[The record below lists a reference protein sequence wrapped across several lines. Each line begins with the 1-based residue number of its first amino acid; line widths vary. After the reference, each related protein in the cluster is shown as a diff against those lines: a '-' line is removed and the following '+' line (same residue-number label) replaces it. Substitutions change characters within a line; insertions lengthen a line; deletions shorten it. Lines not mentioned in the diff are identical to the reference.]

1 MVRKTYAQIFVD
13 HRITDTVVADLD
25 KEHLKDMGITVVG
38 DVIAILK
45 QCKKV
50 GHEVDWRQPCFSS
63 LFDRILH
70 LSFPLSPQPRQRR
83 RRTISLQVVL
93 LRSSL
98 RPNHHVCSTSFVM
111 FSLGRPLPTPPRRL
125 PPADE
130 GGYIVKHPSGT
141 TAKTRRILASLK
153 QRATSTTQIKHTVK
167 GPKKTALPGPQP
179 NIVRA
184 VKAFDDSD
192 MDESDGYRVIISK
205 KFDEVTPSGSV
216 FARLG
221 ALTGTSGCPPDRS
234 LGNMTASKRKTEHNI
249 PVQSYWSPQKSIP
262 LSVTANASLHHT
274 SIGVTR
280 NNLSSTN
287 TVLSRPAGSSVKRQA
302 SDSVFSRLSGQTVS
316 EVSAINTRRSL
327 PESRDSPLSYA
338 DVFKCPRIQPPSVS
352 SDKKRNFVRAK
363 SASYT
368 EGILS
373 SSLIARKSR
382 RDIPVKR
389 RLGTRYT
396 VFHATLFCLPIRIGV
411 C

>member
-50 GHEVDWRQPCFSS
+50 GHEDPSLVFPTVSSTTSKVEAHNKPAGCAVTKQPPTQSS
-63 LFDRILH
+63 R
-70 LSFPLSPQPRQRR
+70 
-83 RRTISLQVVL
+83 
-93 LRSSL
+93 
-98 RPNHHVCSTSFVM
+98 
-111 FSLGRPLPTPPRRL
+111 RPLPTPPRRL

-153 QRATSTTQIKHTVK
+153 QRAATSTTQSKQTVK
-167 GPKKTALPGPQP
+167 GPKKTTLPGPQP

-205 KFDEVTPSGSV
+205 KFDEVPPSGSV

-221 ALTGTSGCPPDRS
+221 ALTGTSGCSPDRS
-234 LGNMTASKRKTEHNI
+234 LGNMTASKRRTEHNI
-249 PVQSYWSPQKSIP
+249 PVQSYWSPQKSTP

-274 SIGVTR
+274 SIGMTR
-280 NNLSSTN
+280 NNLSSTT
-287 TVLSRPAGSSVKRQA
+287 TVLSRPVGSSLKRQA

-316 EVSAINTRRSL
+316 DVSAINTRRSL

-352 SDKKRNFVRAK
+352 SDKKANFVRAK

-368 EGILS
+368 EGVLS
-373 SSLIARKSR
+373 SPLIARKSR

-389 RLGTRYT
+389 RLGNRYT
-396 VFHATLFCLPIRIGV
+396 VFHATLYCLLISIGV